1 MQKKN
6 KRHVYV
12 WVLCENKNNLF
23 FKINK
28 NKTKKQKEKWKEKLV
43 FFFLISV
50 VNLIFCVAFPYTVVE
65 HATQCRR
72 PFINIDAD
80 VSTRINQ

>member
-1 MQKKN
+1 MFMFGFCAKTRTTCSSK
-6 KRHVYV
+6 
-12 WVLCENKNNLF
+12 LT
-23 FKINK
+23 
-28 NKTKKQKEKWKEKLV
+28 KTKAKQNQKTKGKMKREIV
-43 FFFLISV
+43 FFIYLISV

-65 HATQCRR
+65 HVAQCRR